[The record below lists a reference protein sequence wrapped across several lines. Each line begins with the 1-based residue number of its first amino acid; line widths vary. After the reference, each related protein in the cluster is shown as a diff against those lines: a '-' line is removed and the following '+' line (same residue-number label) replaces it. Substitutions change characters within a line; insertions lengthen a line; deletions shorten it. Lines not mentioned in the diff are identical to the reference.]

1 MVSKETSPCL
11 ARSNEGSQ
19 EKAMTVRS
27 VLLNRDSPNIETRLK
42 HRRNRPQQVR
52 FKDLLDGKPGE
63 EVSPPQEPTATPDTN
78 TPCAST
84 PARESPELVASCASD
99 AQWGW
104 HEAKPCS
111 LTLPVPSKVCLSTAI
126 QTSPSLQQQ
135 FPASRVRSKS
145 ACDFA
150 QQEVLAAAWEPSKS
164 QTGCWGPARA
174 PASTRASGDLPHCI
188 LTSLSAHNHLPASP
202 LAQHTSREGQ
212 PGPTPHATLCHGLTP
227 PPRAPCPSYP
237 GTIRCTAANYT
248 SQQKGCP
255 PAPSPGLCSSQPPA
269 YTRNCGSPKDSHD
282 APAPCPLRP
291 PSVPCGQPGPPAE
304 PRPQSRSQSEQDLPS
319 QPAHNHMAGSHG
331 LGQPAQCPSQRG
343 PTAALQQQHS
353 SSWASPSCLPSNH
366 IPSTVLPPPSLPSTT
381 ATMLKK
387 TPATLSHQAPSSGW
401 AQSVAARPSVCS
413 QLKATQTECGLMNLE
428 EPQQLTSTSS
438 QGHPPRTQQ
447 FTRTPGAPWS
457 NEPLGEPCLTAKQ
470 LETLHQV
477 QDLLQLVVAAK
488 GQVGLS
494 KGDEHFLTSRGHVG
508 VGPGQ
513 MGDLQSQLQS
523 LEGVL
528 ETSQQTIKMLLDVI
542 QDLEKKEAQRDGRHS
557 YRTGQDI
564 ANCGTCRDCA
574 CIIYSVEHDFRQQ
587 EGRFQWVLSSI
598 ESESRQSSP
607 TTAEATTP
615 TRQELSPM
623 PKLPAKLDS
632 KKSRRKCFWFL

>member
-1 MVSKETSPCL
+1 MVSNETSPCL
-11 ARSNEGSQ
+11 ARSSEGSQ

-27 VLLNRDSPNIETRLK
+27 VLLNRDSPDIETRLK
-42 HRRNRPQQVR
+42 RRRNRTQQVR
-52 FKDLLDGKPGE
+52 FKDLVDGNRGAE
-63 EVSPPQEPTATPDTN
+63 ASPPQEPAATPDTN

-84 PARESPELVASCASD
+84 PPRDSPEPVANCASH
-99 AQWGW
+99 AQRSW
-104 HEAKPCS
+104 HQAKPHS
-111 LTLPVPSKVCLSTAI
+111 LTLPMPSKVCLSTAI

-145 ACDFA
+145 TCDFA
-150 QQEVLAAAWEPSKS
+150 QEEVLPATWEPSKS
-164 QTGCWGPARA
+164 QAGPARA
-174 PASTRASGDLPHCI
+174 PASARASRDLPQCP
-188 LTSLSAHNHLPASP
+188 LTSLSAHNRLPASP

-227 PPRAPCPSYP
+227 PPRAPCPPYP

-248 SQQKGCP
+248 SP

-269 YTRNCGSPKDSHD
+269 YTRNRGSPKDSHG
-282 APAPCPLRP
+282 APAPCPLCP

-304 PRPQSRSQSEQDLPS
+304 PRPRSRSQWEQDLPS
-319 QPAHNHMAGSHG
+319 QPAPNRMTGSHG
-331 LGQPAQCPSQRG
+331 LGQPAQCPSQRD
-343 PTAALQQQHS
+343 PAAALQQGHS
-353 SSWASPSCLPSNH
+353 SSWGSPGCPPSNH
-366 IPSTVLPPPSLPSTT
+366 SPSTVLPSPSQPSST

-387 TPATLSHQAPSSGW
+387 PPAILSHQAPSREQ
-401 AQSVAARPSVCS
+401 AQPEAARPSICS
-413 QLKATQTECGLMNLE
+413 RLKAIQTECGLVNLE
-428 EPQQLTSTSS
+428 EPQQLISTSS
-438 QGHPPRTQQ
+438 QGHPRRTQQ
-447 FTRTPGAPWS
+447 FTRTPGALWS
-457 NEPLGEPCLTAKQ
+457 NEPLGKPCLTAEQ

-477 QDLLQLVVAAK
+477 QDLLQLVAAAK

-494 KGDEHFLTSRGHVG
+494 KGDEPFLTSRGHVG

-528 ETSQQTIKMLLDVI
+528 ETSQQTIKVLLDVI

-587 EGRFQWVLSSI
+587 EGRFQRVLSSI

-607 TTAEATTP
+607 TIARATTP

>member
-27 VLLNRDSPNIETRLK
+27 VLLNRDSPDIETRLK
-42 HRRNRPQQVR
+42 RRRNRTQQVR
-52 FKDLLDGKPGE
+52 FKDLVDGNPGE
-63 EVSPPQEPTATPDTN
+63 EASPPQEPAATPDTN

-84 PARESPELVASCASD
+84 PPRDSPELVADCASD
-99 AQWGW
+99 APWGW
-104 HEAKPCS
+104 HQAKPRS

-135 FPASRVRSKS
+135 FPASRVRSNS

-150 QQEVLAAAWEPSKS
+150 QQEVLAAAAWEPSKS
-164 QTGCWGPARA
+164 QTGCRGPA
-174 PASTRASGDLPHCI
+174 RASGDLPHCT

-227 PPRAPCPSYP
+227 APRAPCPPYP
-237 GTIRCTAANYT
+237 GTVRCTAANCT
-248 SQQKGCP
+248 SRQKGCP

-269 YTRNCGSPKDSHD
+269 HTRNCGSPKDSHG
-282 APAPCPLRP
+282 APAPCPLHP
-291 PSVPCGQPGPPAE
+291 PSVPCGQPGPAAE
-304 PRPQSRSQSEQDLPS
+304 PRPRSRSQSEQDLPS
-319 QPAHNHMAGSHG
+319 QPAHNHVAGSHG
-331 LGQPAQCPSQRG
+331 LGQPAQCPSPRD

-353 SSWASPSCLPSNH
+353 SSWGSPSCLPSNH
-366 IPSTVLPPPSLPSTT
+366 TPSAVLPPPSLPSTT
-381 ATMLKK
+381 
-387 TPATLSHQAPSSGW
+387 ATLSHQAPSSGW

-413 QLKATQTECGLMNLE
+413 QMKATQIECGLMNLE

-457 NEPLGEPCLTAKQ
+457 SEPLGEPCLTAKQ

-488 GQVGLS
+488 GQGGLS
-494 KGDEHFLTSRGHVG
+494 KGDEHFLSSRGHVG
-508 VGPGQ
+508 VGTGQ

-528 ETSQQTIKMLLDVI
+528 ETSQQTIKVLLDVI
-542 QDLEKKEAQRDGRHS
+542 QDLEKKEAQRDGS
-557 YRTGQDI
+557 YHF
-564 ANCGTCRDCA
+564 CC
-574 CIIYSVEHDFRQQ
+574 SSLDF
-587 EGRFQWVLSSI
+587 L
-598 ESESRQSSP
+598 
-607 TTAEATTP
+607 
-615 TRQELSPM
+615 
-623 PKLPAKLDS
+623 
-632 KKSRRKCFWFL
+632 

>member
-11 ARSNEGSQ
+11 ARSSEGSQ

-27 VLLNRDSPNIETRLK
+27 VLLNRDSPDIETRLK
-42 HRRNRPQQVR
+42 RRRNRTQQVR
-52 FKDLLDGKPGE
+52 FKDLVDGHPGE
-63 EVSPPQEPTATPDTN
+63 EASPPQEPAATPDTN

-84 PARESPELVASCASD
+84 PPRDSPELVANCASD
-99 AQWGW
+99 AQRSW
-104 HEAKPCS
+104 HQAKPRS
-111 LTLPVPSKVCLSTAI
+111 LTLPMPSKVCLSTAI

-145 ACDFA
+145 TCDFA
-150 QQEVLAAAWEPSKS
+150 HEEDPAAAWEPSKS
-164 QTGCWGPARA
+164 QTGCRGPVWAPARA
-174 PASTRASGDLPHCI
+174 SRDLPQCT

-212 PGPTPHATLCHGLTP
+212 PDPTSHATLCHGLTP
-227 PPRAPCPSYP
+227 APRAPCPPYP

-255 PAPSPGLCSSQPPA
+255 PAPSPCLCSSQLPA
-269 YTRNCGSPKDSHD
+269 YTRNCGSPKDSHG

-291 PSVPCGQPGPPAE
+291 SSVPCGQPGPPAE
-304 PRPQSRSQSEQDLPS
+304 PWPRSRSRSEQDLPS
-319 QPAHNHMAGSHG
+319 QPAHNRMAGSHG
-331 LGQPAQCPSQRG
+331 LGQPAQCPSQRD
-343 PTAALQQQHS
+343 PTAALQQHHR
-353 SSWASPSCLPSNH
+353 SSWGSPSA
-366 IPSTVLPPPSLPSTT
+366 VLPPPSVPTST

-387 TPATLSHQAPSSGW
+387 TPATLSHLAPSSGQ
-401 AQSVAARPSVCS
+401 AQSVAAWPSICS
-413 QLKATQTECGLMNLE
+413 RLKAIQTECGLVNLE

-457 NEPLGEPCLTAKQ
+457 NEPLGEPCLTAEQ

-477 QDLLQLVVAAK
+477 QDLLQLVAAAK

-528 ETSQQTIKMLLDVI
+528 ETSQQTIKVLLDVI

-587 EGRFQWVLSSI
+587 EGRFQRVLSSI

-607 TTAEATTP
+607 TTARATTL